1 MRLSEMIAGLEEVL
15 LIGGDM
21 EVITMS
27 DEEGNHAMPVHAI
40 YVEYMF
46 DWSVEQ
52 GDKVVVLQPSYR
64 LGDDVQ
70 FMEVDEV
77 DEFLAT
83 F

>member
-1 MRLSEMIAGLEEVL
+1 MIAGLEEVL

-27 DEEGNHAMPVHAI
+27 DEEGNSAMPIYGI
-40 YVEYMF
+40 YVEYMY
-46 DWSVEQ
+46 DWNNDKGE
-52 GDKVVVLQPSYR
+52 KVVVLQPSGRYD
-64 LGDDVQ
+64 DDVK

-77 DEFLAT
+77 EEFLAT